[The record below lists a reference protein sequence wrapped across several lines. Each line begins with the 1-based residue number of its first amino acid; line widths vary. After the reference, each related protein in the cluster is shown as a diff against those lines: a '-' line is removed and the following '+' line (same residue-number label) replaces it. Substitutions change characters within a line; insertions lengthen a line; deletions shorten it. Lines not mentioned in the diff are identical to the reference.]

1 MQIKF
6 SVEYGYY
13 PLSDENDKK
22 FRGVVWVSL
31 PKHRG
36 EDCVPLYY
44 WGKIGVREIGVDE
57 DGMNTGMDRGNS
69 SEHWVEFHAESFE
82 ELNRKID
89 YAIEEY
95 RKQVI
100 FNIESLQKTREEREI
115 IIDLPDPP
123 YE

>member
-6 SVEYGYY
+6 LVEYSYY
-13 PLSDENDKK
+13 PGENDKT
-22 FRGVVWVSL
+22 FCGVVWVSL
-31 PKHRG
+31 PKLRG
-36 EDCVPLYY
+36 KDSIPLYY
-44 WGKIGVREIGVDE
+44 WGKIGDCEIGVDE
-57 DGMNTGMDRGNS
+57 EGMDTGMDRGNS
-69 SEHWVEFHAESFE
+69 RVHWVEFHAESFE

-100 FNIESLQKTREEREI
+100 FNIESMRKIREDREI
-115 IIDLPDPP
+115 IIDLPEPP